1 MLYNGYSEASKWMY
15 ENPDEYKKVMNEL
28 YQSEEKESK
37 KKVFKNNFSVK
48 RLEIF
53 LDRNY
58 LDNSIE
64 IPF

>member
-1 MLYNGYSEASKWMY
+1 MSYNGYSELSRWMY
-15 ENPDEYKKVMNEL
+15 ENPQEYEEIMNEL

-37 KKVFKNNFSVK
+37 KKIFKDNFSVK
-48 RLEIF
+48 RLELF